1 LSETWAAEPL
11 AGTSLSSI
19 QDNGNS
25 LNWFE
30 GVRTMMAK
38 PVVLAAVILL
48 SVPAACLAQSQSG
61 SNFGVPYS
69 GAAISRS
76 NGGGY
81 AHARHRDSSDQ
92 NAHSS
97 SGGGGQE
104 TDARDAGT
112 APVAR
117 QASTPK

>member
-1 LSETWAAEPL
+1 M
-11 AGTSLSSI
+11 
-19 QDNGNS
+19 
-25 LNWFE
+25 
-30 GVRTMMAK
+30 VAK
-38 PVVLAAVILL
+38 PTLLAALFLL
-48 SVPAACLAQSQSG
+48 SAPALCLGQSQSG

-81 AHARHRDSSDQ
+81 VHSRHRDSSDQ
-92 NAHSS
+92 NAHSGGG
-97 SGGGGQE
+97 GGGGQE
-104 TDARDAGT
+104 IDARDSGA